1 MKMGFGILTAAGLAL
16 AGCGSTSTP
25 DSNEASVAQSDT
37 ALRAAVGAFLTAC
50 VRATQ
55 PKNIEASLKS
65 LSFVQTGDSNGIST
79 FSAPFASATLAKNGL
94 CAVKPISGTSSDQV
108 TRLVNATLPNVSAG
122 AQKQNNETWL
132 LGSGA
137 VVLISPADG
146 TMTRTAV
153 GAPRG

>member
-1 MKMGFGILTAAGLAL
+1 MGFGVLTAAGLAL
-16 AGCGSTSTP
+16 AACGTTSEP
-25 DSNEASVAQSDT
+25 QSNEANVNQTDT
-37 ALRAAVGAFLTAC
+37 ALRAAVGAFVTAC
-50 VRATQ
+50 VRKTQ

-65 LSFVQTGDSNGIST
+65 LSFVQTGDSNGDST

-94 CAVKPISGTSSDQV
+94 CTVKPISGTSGGQV
-108 TRLVNATLPNVSAG
+108 TTLLNATLPNTNVG
-122 AQKQNNETWL
+122 AQKQNDETWL